1 MREQLTSG
9 YLPLEFDTSGLA
21 SSESFLIA
29 TAFLILFIALPP
41 TFAVLARLLGL
52 DWFDDTE
59 IRQICIRKNRQIF
72 ILHWS
77 LLLIFMFYLQDGY
90 QDFKSC
96 ANAID
101 LSFLTLSLWLQIII
115 SSQIIGHC
123 YYFILVI
130 SINIEE
136 VSYLSVSVSNFW
148 IRIYWLF
155 IKNNV
160 FNFILSI
167 HIVNFLFNS
176 ATSIFF
182 NIVSMIHK

>member
-1 MREQLTSG
+1 MFKIICAIRYISNV

-59 IRQICIRKNRQIF
+59 IRQKYIRKNRQIF
-72 ILHWS
+72 ILHGN
-77 LLLIFMFYLQDGY
+77 LLLIFMF
-90 QDFKSC
+90 F
-96 ANAID
+96 
-101 LSFLTLSLWLQIII
+101 
-115 SSQIIGHC
+115 IGHC

-136 VSYLSVSVSNFW
+136 VSYLSVIVSDFR
-148 IRIYWLF
+148 IRICVLF

-160 FNFILSI
+160 FKFILSK
-167 HIVNFLFNS
+167 HIVNFLFSS